1 MQNTTGVSDQSPPA
15 DGPQTLGPGQDPHL
29 ATTAAYGYPATLL
42 AIGLCLCATLAIISQ
57 YNYLLFH
64 SLAELFSIAVA
75 WSVFLLV
82 FNARRF
88 IDNDA
93 LMVLGTAL
101 LFIGMIDLLHTL
113 AYKGMG
119 VFQAADEANLATQLW
134 IAARYMESLSL
145 LFFAFLIGRTVRL
158 AMVTVAY
165 AVVTLLV
172 FVLIFFWPVFPECFN
187 STAGLTPFKIGSE
200 YVICFILFLSL
211 ILLVRKQS
219 LVQSQVYLP
228 MVAAILLTI
237 IGELAFTFYFS
248 VYGLSNLV
256 GHLAKILSCLLIY
269 QALIRSG
276 LTQPYEVLFTAW
288 QKAQEDFRQLVESA
302 PISIMRFD
310 SSGSVTY
317 VNPFHLKT
325 FGAGKHAAGYFI
337 GQKIHELPG
346 IVHAGIS
353 EQVAQVLKGVPVILP
368 NVYFPR
374 FTGGHAGHQ
383 SIKAVPFIKDDIVT
397 GGLLLREDISPIIR
411 HEQRFASAVA
421 TTSDGFWI
429 LDQDGKI
436 QEVNHAAARM
446 LHYTPEE
453 LNGMTIQDI
462 DAVETESVI
471 RQRLEKIRQIGH
483 DRFESRHRRRD
494 GHLVDVEVSVSFL
507 PDMEQVFVIFTR
519 DISEKK
525 HSEERLALSEA
536 KFATAFNH
544 NPIPMS
550 ISNLD
555 DDTYIDVNDAFVRV
569 TGYSKMACV
578 GKTSTE
584 IGFLDSAT
592 KQRLAN
598 LLIKHRRL
606 EGEVLNL
613 RKKDG
618 SHLVCEYWGEIISI
632 GDRLRLISIAHDIT
646 ARKRA
651 EWEREASERLLRL
664 INQQKNLKQLI
675 QETAGMLRHWSGC
688 QAVGIRMIAKNGLA
702 NVAALGFTADMPN
715 FEMIEKSP
723 PTGNSPMPHPRDNA
737 FLMVMGARV
746 LNADSEPEKEYFTE
760 GGSFWTNS
768 ISELILPVAQK
779 TSTGQSH
786 VTTHPYESVAMVP
799 LRFGNDIM
807 GLVVFCDLRTGLF
820 SSDTLS
826 LFERLASKLS
836 IAIKERLDVEALQK
850 SERKYRSLVEN
861 APVGIFTT
869 TSNGRV
875 ISANPEMVRIVGMD
889 NTQDAQNHFTDLSR
903 QLYASPKR
911 RNDFL
916 NELSTHGQV
925 KGFEYEAISATGK
938 HLWLRMDA
946 RVEETLADGGFTIE
960 GFSIDITHRK
970 RMEQL
975 LQARLQIS
983 EYADTHSLQKVLQ
996 RTLDEAETLT
1006 NSQIGFFHFVDDDQ
1020 QTIHLQMWSSTTLR
1034 GICKAEGFERR
1045 CPVEKA
1051 GVWADCLRQRQ
1062 TVVHNDYPTLA
1073 HRKGLP
1079 PGHPPV
1085 FRELLIPVIRDDR
1098 VVAILGMGNK
1108 PSDYS
1113 QDDIDVASELVNMAW
1128 DIVVRRHA
1136 EKDLL
1141 DSRRDLQ
1148 TLVANLPGIAFRC
1161 KNDPSWTMLYIG
1173 GNCHELTGH
1182 APEDFIDN
1190 RKLAFVDII
1199 HAEDREPVDNTVQTA
1214 LKASGHYEIE
1224 YRMVDAQGTL
1234 KWVWERGQA
1243 LTDAI
1248 SGQPIVEGFI
1258 TDITDRKQNEEQ
1270 LKLQAM
1276 VLDQIHDRVLV
1287 TDLEGRIT
1295 YANRLQR
1302 ESFGFSNHDLI
1313 GQKTEVFGSDPEYGA
1328 SQAEIINHTLADGSW
1343 HGEVA
1348 NYAKNGTLHIMDCRT
1363 KVVRDAKDNAIA
1375 LFGISTDITEQR
1387 KWENELRRL
1396 ASVIEQAAESIMITD
1411 PDGII
1416 VFVNPSFE
1424 RITGYDRHEVVGKTP
1439 GFLKSGEQGPHFYQ
1453 EMWEAL
1459 KAGRTF
1465 SGSFTN
1471 RKKDGSFYIEKG
1483 TISPVFNEKGTL
1495 INYVAVRNDVTEEM
1509 RLEEKLGQAQKM
1521 EAIGTLAGGI
1531 AHDFNNILFPMVGYA
1546 EMLKEDL
1553 ADGSPQQEY
1562 VADILSAALRARD
1575 LVQQILAFSRQSHQ
1589 ERIPIRVQ
1597 QVLKE
1602 AVKLTRASLPSDI
1615 RVDVDIDTQC
1625 PAVMAD
1631 PTQIHQIVMNLIT
1644 NAYHAMEEGGVLT
1657 ISLGTTVLDGAHP
1670 DKPTLPGGTYVCL
1683 KVADTGHGIDPII
1696 QERIF
1701 EPYFTTKAEGKGT
1714 GLGLSV
1720 IHGIVTSCQGEILM
1734 ESEPGKGAVFIVYL
1748 PVVKTSSKGETQH
1761 EKISIPGGSER
1772 ILLVD
1777 DEAPVVGMVNKM
1789 LQRLGYAVTTR
1800 TSSTE
1805 ALEAFKANPN
1815 RFDLV
1820 VTDMT
1825 MPGMTGDQLTI
1836 EIKRIRPD
1844 MPVIL
1849 CTGFS
1854 NRIDESRAAEIGIQG
1869 FVLKPI
1875 LRQDIAETIRRVL
1888 DDQ

>member
-1 MQNTTGVSDQSPPA
+1 MQNTTGVSDQAPHSHGPQA
-15 DGPQTLGPGQDPHL
+15 DGPRHEPSLVPI
-29 ATTAAYGYPATLL
+29 AAYGYPVSLL

-88 IDNDA
+88 VDNDA

-101 LFIGMIDLLHTL
+101 LFIGLIDLLHTL

-119 VFQAADEANLATQLW
+119 IFHAADEANLATQLW

-145 LFFAFLIGRTVRL
+145 LFFSFLIGRTVRL
-158 AMVTVAY
+158 AMVTVLY
-165 AVVTLLV
+165 ALVTLLV
-172 FVLIFFWPVFPECFN
+172 FVLIFFWPVFPQCYN
-187 STAGLTPFKIGSE
+187 SSTGLTPFKIGSE
-200 YVICFILFLSL
+200 YVICLILFLSL
-211 ILLVRKQS
+211 VLLVRKQP
-219 LVQSQVYLP
+219 LVQSQVYLS

-237 IGELAFTFYFS
+237 IGELAFTFYVS
-248 VYGLSNLV
+248 VYGVSNLI

-276 LTQPYEVLFTAW
+276 LTQPYKVLFTAW
-288 QKAQEDFRQLVESA
+288 QKAQENFRQLVEAA

-310 SSGSVTY
+310 SSGTVTY
-317 VNPFHLKT
+317 VNPFHLQT
-325 FGAGKHAAGYFI
+325 FGAGKHPAGYFV

-353 EQVAQVLKGVPVILP
+353 EQVAQVLNGVPVMLP
-368 NVYFPR
+368 DVYFPR

-383 SIKAVPFIKDDIVT
+383 SIKAVPFVKDGVVT
-397 GGLLLREDISPIIR
+397 GGLLLREDISQIIR
-411 HEQRFASAVA
+411 HEQRFASVVA
-421 TTSDGFWI
+421 TTADGFWV

-436 QEVNHAAARM
+436 QEVNHAAAQM
-446 LHYTPEE
+446 LDYTAEE
-453 LNGMTIQDI
+453 LKGMHIQDI
-462 DAVETESVI
+462 DAVETQTDI
-471 RQRLEKIRQIGH
+471 HQRLEKIKRMGH

-494 GHLVDVEVSVSFL
+494 GSLIDVEMSVSFL
-507 PDMEQVFVIFTR
+507 PDMEQVFVIFAR
-519 DISEKK
+519 DISQKK
-525 HSEERLALSEA
+525 RSEEQLALSEA
-536 KFATAFNH
+536 KFATAFHH

-550 ISNLD
+550 ISNLAD
-555 DDTYIDVNDAFVRV
+555 NVYIDVNDAFSRV
-569 TGYSKMACV
+569 TGYSKQTCI
-578 GKTSTE
+578 GKSSTQ
-584 IGFLDSAT
+584 IGLLDNAA

-606 EGEVLNL
+606 EGEVLDL

-618 SHLVCEYWGEIISI
+618 TRLVCEYWGEIISI
-632 GDRLRLISIAHDIT
+632 GDQLRLVSIAHDIT

-651 EWEREASERLLRL
+651 EWEGEASEKLLRL

-688 QAVGIRMIAKNGLA
+688 QALGIRLKAENGLSHA
-702 NVAALGFTADMPN
+702 AALGFATDMP
-715 FEMIEKSP
+715 IPGALEKSP
-723 PTGNSPMPHPRDNA
+723 LKSSLAMPHPRHRS
-737 FLMVMGARV
+737 FLMVMGASV
-746 LNADSEPEKEYFTE
+746 LNGESEPYPKYFTK

-768 ISELILPVAQK
+768 ISELTLPAD
-779 TSTGQSH
+779 TTADSPPSH
-786 VTTHPYESVAMVP
+786 VKTHPYESVAMIP

-807 GLVVFCDLRTGLF
+807 GLLVFCDLRADLF
-820 SSDTLS
+820 SAETIA

-850 SERKYRSLVEN
+850 SERNFRSLFEN

-869 TSNGRV
+869 TSNGHV
-875 ISANPEMVRIVGMD
+875 LAVNPEMARIVGMD
-889 NTQDAQNHFTDLSR
+889 NTEDVQKHFMDLSR
-903 QLYASPKR
+903 QLYASPKQR
-911 RNDFL
+911 SDFL
-916 NELSTHGQV
+916 NALSAHGQV
-925 KGFEYEAISATGK
+925 KGFEYEAVSVTGK
-938 HLWLRMDA
+938 RLWLRMDA
-946 RVEETLADGGFTIE
+946 RVGETLAGGGFTIE
-960 GFSIDITHRK
+960 GFSIDITRRK

-975 LQARLQIS
+975 LRTRLQIR
-983 EYADTHSLQKVLQ
+983 EYADTHSLQEVLQ
-996 RTLDEAETLT
+996 RTLNEAETLT
-1006 NSQIGFFHFVDDDQ
+1006 NSQIGFFHFVEADQ

-1034 GICKAEGFERR
+1034 RICKAEGVERH

-1062 TVVHNDYPTLA
+1062 TVVHNDYPSLP
-1073 HRKGLP
+1073 HSKGLP
-1079 PGHPPV
+1079 PGHPPIV
-1085 FRELLIPVIRDDR
+1085 RELLIPVIRDDC

-1108 PSDYS
+1108 PADYT

-1128 DIVVRRHA
+1128 DIVVRRHM
-1136 EKDLL
+1136 EKDLV

-1148 TLVANLPGIAFRC
+1148 TLVGNLPGIAFRC
-1161 KNDPSWTMLYIG
+1161 KNDSCWTMLYIG
-1173 GNCHELTGH
+1173 GNCRELTGY

-1190 RKLAFVDII
+1190 RKLSFADII
-1199 HAEDREPVDNTVQTA
+1199 HPEDREPVDSAIQTA
-1214 LKASGHYEIE
+1214 LKGSGHYEIE
-1224 YRMVDAQGTL
+1224 YRIVDAQGTL
-1234 KWVWERGQA
+1234 KWIWEQGQA
-1243 LTDAI
+1243 IADTT

-1258 TDITDRKQNEEQ
+1258 TDITERKQNEEK

-1287 TDLEGRIT
+1287 TDLDGTIT
-1295 YANRLQR
+1295 YANRVQR
-1302 ESFGFSNHDLI
+1302 KAFGFSDHDLI
-1313 GQKTEVFGSDPEYGA
+1313 GQKTKVLGHDPEYGA
-1328 SQAEIINHTLADGSW
+1328 SQKEILDRTLADGSW
-1343 HGEVA
+1343 HGEVV
-1348 NYAKNGTLHIMDCRT
+1348 NYAIDGTPHIMDCRT
-1363 KVVRDAKDNAIA
+1363 KVVRNAKGNAVA
-1375 LFGISTDITEQR
+1375 LFGISTDITE
-1387 KWENELRRL
+1387 E
-1396 ASVIEQAAESIMITD
+1396 
-1411 PDGII
+1411 
-1416 VFVNPSFE
+1416 
-1424 RITGYDRHEVVGKTP
+1424 
-1439 GFLKSGEQGPHFYQ
+1439 
-1453 EMWEAL
+1453 
-1459 KAGRTF
+1459 
-1465 SGSFTN
+1465 
-1471 RKKDGSFYIEKG
+1471 KK
-1483 TISPVFNEKGTL
+1483 
-1495 INYVAVRNDVTEEM
+1495 
-1509 RLEEKLGQAQKM
+1509 LEEKLGQAQKM

-1553 ADGSPQQEY
+1553 PDGSPQQEY

-1589 ERIPIRVQ
+1589 ERYPIRVQ
-1597 QVLKE
+1597 QILKE
-1602 AVKLTRASLPSDI
+1602 AVKLTRASLPSNI
-1615 RVDVDIDTQC
+1615 RIDVDIDTQC

-1631 PTQIHQIVMNLIT
+1631 PTQIHQIAMNLIT
-1644 NAYHAMEEGGVLT
+1644 NAYHAMEESGGVLT
-1657 ISLGTTVLDGAHP
+1657 ISLNTAVLDGKHP
-1670 DKPTLPGGTYVCL
+1670 KASVLPGGTYVCL

-1701 EPYFTTKAEGKGT
+1701 EPYFTTKTEGKGT

-1720 IHGIVTSCQGEILM
+1720 IHGIVTSCQGDIQL
-1734 ESEPGKGAVFIVYL
+1734 ESEPGKGSVFIVYL
-1748 PVVKTSSKGETQH
+1748 PVVKTAAKGDTQRET
-1761 EKISIPGGSER
+1761 KAIPGGSER

-1777 DEAPVVGMVNKM
+1777 DEVPVVGMVKKM
-1789 LQRLGYAVTTR
+1789 LQGLGYTVTTR

-1805 ALEAFKANPN
+1805 ALEAFKADPN

-1836 EIKRIRPD
+1836 EIKRIRPAI
-1844 MPVIL
+1844 PVIL

-1854 NRIDESRAAEIGIQG
+1854 NRIDESRAAQIGIQG

-1875 LRQDIAETIRRVL
+1875 LRKDIAETIRRVL

>member
-15 DGPQTLGPGQDPHL
+15 DGPQTVGKGQEPHL
-29 ATTAAYGYPATLL
+29 AANTTYGYPVTLL
-42 AIGLCLCATLAIISQ
+42 AIGLCLCATLVIISQ
-57 YNYLLFH
+57 HNYLLFH
-64 SLAELFSIAVA
+64 AFAELFSIAVA

-88 IDNDA
+88 VDNDA

-101 LFIGMIDLLHTL
+101 LFIGLIDLLHTL
-113 AYKGMG
+113 AYRGMG
-119 VFQAADEANLATQLW
+119 IFHAADEANLATQLW
-134 IAARYMESLSL
+134 IAARYVESLSL
-145 LFFAFLIGRTVRL
+145 LFFVFLLGRTVRL
-158 AMVTVAY
+158 ALVTVLY
-165 AVVTLLV
+165 ALVTLLV
-172 FVLIFFWPVFPECFN
+172 FVLVFFWPVFPECFN

-211 ILLVRKQS
+211 ILLVRKQP
-219 LVQSQVYLP
+219 LVQSQVYFP
-228 MVAAILLTI
+228 MVAAILLAI
-237 IGELAFTFYFS
+237 IGELAFTIYVS
-248 VYGLSNLV
+248 VYGLSNLI

-276 LTQPYEVLFTAW
+276 LTQPYKALFTAW
-288 QKAQEDFRQLVESA
+288 QKAQENFRQLVEAA

-310 SSGSVTY
+310 SSGTVTY

-325 FGAGKHAAGYFI
+325 FGAGKHAAGYFV

-353 EQVAQVLKGVPVILP
+353 KQVAKVLEGLPVMLADA
-368 NVYFPR
+368 YFPR

-383 SIKAVPFIKDDIVT
+383 SIKAIPFVKDGIVT

-411 HEQRFASAVA
+411 HEMRFASAVA

-436 QEVNHAAARM
+436 QEVNHAAAQM
-446 LHYTPEE
+446 LHYTAGE
-453 LNGMTIQDI
+453 LKDMHIHDI
-462 DAVETESVI
+462 DAVETESAI
-471 RQRLEKIRQIGH
+471 HNRLEKIRQIGH

-494 GHLVDVEVSVSFL
+494 GHLIDVEVNVSFL

-525 HSEERLALSEA
+525 HSEEQLALSEA
-536 KFATAFNH
+536 KFATAFHH

-555 DDTYIDVNDAFVRV
+555 DDVYIDVNDAFIRV
-569 TGYSKMACV
+569 TGYSKQMCI

-584 IGFLDSAT
+584 IGLLDSAA

-598 LLIKHRRL
+598 LLIKQRRL
-606 EGEVLNL
+606 AGEVLNI

-618 SHLVCEYWGEIISI
+618 TRLVCEYWGEIISI

-646 ARKRA
+646 ARNRA
-651 EWEREASERLLRL
+651 EWEREASEKLLRL

-688 QAVGIRMIAKNGLA
+688 QAVGIRMSAENGLSH
-702 NVAALGFTADMPN
+702 VAAFGFATDMP
-715 FEMIEKSP
+715 IPGVGEKSSIKDVP
-723 PTGNSPMPHPRDNA
+723 SMPHPRNNA
-737 FLMVMGARV
+737 FLEIMGARI
-746 LNADSEPEKEYFTE
+746 LNGDIDPGRQYFTQD
-760 GGSFWTNS
+760 GSFWTNS
-768 ISELILPVAQK
+768 ISALTLPEDQEAALPAN
-779 TSTGQSH
+779 H
-786 VTTHPYESVAMVP
+786 VKTHPYESVAMVP

-807 GLVVFCDLRTGLF
+807 GLLVFCDLRADLF
-820 SSDTLS
+820 SSETLS

-850 SERKYRSLVEN
+850 SERNFRSLFEN

-869 TSNGRV
+869 TSNGHV
-875 ISANPEMVRIVGMD
+875 IAVNPEMARIVGMD
-889 NTQDAQNHFTDLSR
+889 NTEDVQTHFTDLSR
-903 QLYASPKR
+903 QLYASPKQR
-911 RNDFL
+911 SDFL
-916 NELSTHGQV
+916 NALSAHGQV

-946 RVEETLADGGFTIE
+946 RVGEALAGGGFTVE
-960 GFSIDITHRK
+960 GFSIDITRRK

-975 LQARLQIS
+975 LRARLQIS
-983 EYADTHSLQKVLQ
+983 EYADTHSLQEVLQ

-1006 NSQIGFFHFVDDDQ
+1006 NSQIGFFHFVEADQ
-1020 QTIHLQMWSSTTLR
+1020 QIINLQMWSSATIG
-1034 GICKAEGFERR
+1034 GICKSEGFEQHY
-1045 CPVEKA
+1045 PVEKA
-1051 GVWADCLRQRQ
+1051 GIWADCLRQRQ
-1062 TVVHNDYPTLA
+1062 TVVHNDYPSLP

-1079 PGHPPV
+1079 PGHPPIV
-1085 FRELLIPVIRDDR
+1085 RELLIPVIRDDR

-1113 QDDIDVASELVNMAW
+1113 QDDIDVASELVNMTW

-1148 TLVANLPGIAFRC
+1148 TLVGNLAGIAFRC
-1161 KNDPSWTMLYIG
+1161 KNDPCWTMLYIG
-1173 GNCHELTGH
+1173 GNCIELTGY

-1190 RKLAFVDII
+1190 RKLCFVDII
-1199 HAEDREPVDNTVQTA
+1199 HTEDQEPVDNAIQTA

-1224 YRMVDAQGTL
+1224 YRIMDAQGTL
-1234 KWVWERGQA
+1234 KWVWAQGQA
-1243 LTDAI
+1243 IADTI
-1248 SGQPIVEGFI
+1248 SGKPLVEGFI
-1258 TDITDRKQNEEQ
+1258 TDITERKQNEEK

-1287 TDLEGRIT
+1287 TDLDGTIT
-1295 YANRLQR
+1295 YANRVQR
-1302 ESFGFSNHDLI
+1302 KALGFSSHDLI
-1313 GQKTEVFGSDPEYGA
+1313 GRKTEVFGSDPEYGA
-1328 SQAEIINHTLADGSW
+1328 SQQEIIQRTLADGSW
-1343 HGEVA
+1343 HGEVV
-1348 NYAKNGTLHIMDCRT
+1348 NYAEDGILHIMDCRT

-1375 LFGISTDITEQR
+1375 LFGISTDITE
-1387 KWENELRRL
+1387 E
-1396 ASVIEQAAESIMITD
+1396 
-1411 PDGII
+1411 
-1416 VFVNPSFE
+1416 
-1424 RITGYDRHEVVGKTP
+1424 
-1439 GFLKSGEQGPHFYQ
+1439 
-1453 EMWEAL
+1453 
-1459 KAGRTF
+1459 
-1465 SGSFTN
+1465 
-1471 RKKDGSFYIEKG
+1471 KK
-1483 TISPVFNEKGTL
+1483 
-1495 INYVAVRNDVTEEM
+1495 
-1509 RLEEKLGQAQKM
+1509 LEEKLGQAQKM

-1562 VADILSAALRARD
+1562 VAAILSAALRARD

-1602 AVKLTRASLPSDI
+1602 AVKLTRASLPSNI
-1615 RVDVDIDTQC
+1615 TVDVDIDTQC

-1657 ISLGTTVLDGAHP
+1657 ISLGTTVLNGPRPEKSALP
-1670 DKPTLPGGTYVCL
+1670 DGTYVCL

-1720 IHGIVTSCQGEILM
+1720 IHGIVTSYQGDILL
-1734 ESEPGKGAVFIVYL
+1734 ESEPGKGSAFIVYL

-1777 DEAPVVGMVNKM
+1777 DEAPVAGMVDKM

-1805 ALEAFKANPN
+1805 ALEAFKADPN

-1836 EIKRIRPD
+1836 AIKRIRPD

-1854 NRIDESRAAEIGIQG
+1854 NRINESRAAQIGIQG

-1888 DDQ
+1888 DEQ